1 MKYVRFMKHI
11 KLPINF
17 SSIIKGQEPNSCSL
31 EESIAQ
37 SIMMQITSRYGE
49 VAGRPDFGSDI
60 WELEFNQLVKVY
72 EWEEKVK
79 QSLLRTILVYEK
91 RLYDVDVTVNLSEFE
106 NESSVRIKS
115 DIRRKADIFVR
126 GMILYQDVPFHFNTT
141 IYISPLS
148 Q

>member
-1 MKYVRFMKHI
+1 MKYL

-17 SSIIKGQEPNSCSL
+17 SSLLKKEKPSYCSL

-37 SIMMQITSRYGE
+37 SLMMQITSRYGE

-60 WELEFNQLVKVY
+60 WELEFNQLVRVY
-72 EWEEKVK
+72 EWEEDVK
-79 QSLLRTILVYEK
+79 QSLIKTIKLYEK
-91 RLYDVDVTVNLSEFE
+91 RLYEVEVDVRLSEFE
-106 NESSVRIKS
+106 KESSLRLQS
-115 DIRRKADIFVR
+115 EIRRKADIYVTGKIIFKD
-126 GMILYQDVPFHFNTT
+126 IPFHFNTT

>member
-1 MKYVRFMKHI
+1 MNYI

-17 SSIIKGQEPNSCSL
+17 SNALKGNRKDTCSL

-37 SIMMQITSRYGE
+37 FIMTQITCRYGE
-49 VAGRPDFGSDI
+49 VAGKPDFGSEI
-60 WELEFNQLVKVY
+60 WNLEFNQLVKIY

-79 QSLLRTILVYEK
+79 KSLFNTIEKYEK
-91 RLYDVDVTVNLSEFE
+91 RLTNIEVNVSLSEID
-106 NESSVRIKS
+106 NEVQTKGYSE
-115 DIRRKADIFVR
+115 IRRKAIIFVN
-126 GMILYQDVPFHFNTT
+126 GNIIHSGVPFHFNTT

>member
-1 MKYVRFMKHI
+1 MKHI
-11 KLPINF
+11 RLPINF
-17 SSIIKGQEPNSCSL
+17 SSVLNGQKPNSCSL

-79 QSLLRTILVYEK
+79 QSLLRTISTYEK
-91 RLYDVDVTVNLSEFE
+91 RLYDVNVTVNLNEFE
-106 NESSVRIKS
+106 KESSIRVKS

-126 GMILYQDVPFHFNTT
+126 GKIIYQDVPFHFNTT
-141 IYISPLS
+141 LYISPLS

>member
-1 MKYVRFMKHI
+1 MLQAKKA
-11 KLPINF
+11 
-17 SSIIKGQEPNSCSL
+17 SSCSL

-37 SIMMQITSRYGE
+37 SIMMQVTSRYGE

-60 WELEFNQLVKVY
+60 WELEFNQLVKIY

-79 QSLLRTILVYEK
+79 QSLVKTIELYEK
-91 RLYDVDVTVNLSEFE
+91 RLYDVDVVVKLSEFE
-106 NESSVRIKS
+106 RESTTRIMR
-115 DIRRKADIFVR
+115 DIRRKAEIFVN
-126 GMILYQDVPFHFNTT
+126 GTIIHQDVLFHFNTT

>member
-1 MKYVRFMKHI
+1 MKHVRFMKHI
-11 KLPINF
+11 RLPINF
-17 SSIIKGQEPNSCSL
+17 SSVLKGEKTSSCSI

-79 QSLLRTILVYEK
+79 QSLLRTINAYEK
-91 RLYDVDVTVNLSEFE
+91 RLYDVDVTVHLSEFE

-115 DIRRKADIFVR
+115 EIRRKADIYVR
-126 GMILYQDVPFHFNTT
+126 GKILYQDVPFHFNTT
-141 IYISPLS
+141 LYISPLS

>member
-1 MKYVRFMKHI
+1 MKYI

-17 SSIIKGQEPNSCSL
+17 SSLINGKASSSCSL

-49 VAGRPDFGSDI
+49 VAGRPDFGSAI

-72 EWEEKVK
+72 VWEEEVK
-79 QSLLRTILVYEK
+79 QSLIKTINKYEK
-91 RLYDVDVTVNLSEFE
+91 RLYDVEITVNLSEFE
-106 NESSVRIKS
+106 GESSARHRR
-115 DIRRKADIFVR
+115 DIRRKADIFVT
-126 GMILYQDVPFHFNTT
+126 GKIVFQELPFHFNTT

>member
-1 MKYVRFMKHI
+1 MKHI

-17 SSIIKGQEPNSCSL
+17 SSILKGNEPSYCSL

-49 VAGRPDFGSDI
+49 VAGKPDFGSAI

-79 QSLLRTILVYEK
+79 QSLIKTIDLYEK
-91 RLYDVDVTVNLSEFE
+91 RLYDVDVNVSLSEFE
-106 NESSVRIKS
+106 NESSHKKRKE
-115 DIRRKADIFVR
+115 IRRKAEIFVN
-126 GMILYQDVPFHFNTT
+126 GKIIHQDLPFHFNTT